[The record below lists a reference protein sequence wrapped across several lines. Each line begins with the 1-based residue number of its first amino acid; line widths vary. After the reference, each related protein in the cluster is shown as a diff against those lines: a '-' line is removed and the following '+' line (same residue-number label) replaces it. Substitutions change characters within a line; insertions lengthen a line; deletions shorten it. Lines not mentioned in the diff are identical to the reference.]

1 MSTEVKQ
8 TAVLKGGEW
17 LVKESSPFETFIPED
32 FSEEQRM
39 IKELCEQFLDKE
51 VYPILDRIDDLEPGL
66 MKSLVQKAG
75 EQGLLAVSFPDE
87 YGGLGKDFVTSTI
100 VNEYLGAGHSFSVA
114 IAAHTGIGTL
124 PILYFGTDEQK
135 KKYIPK
141 LISGEWAG
149 AYGLTEPNSG
159 SDALSAKSS
168 AKLSDD
174 GKYYILNGQKCWIT
188 NGGFAKVYTV
198 FAKVDGDNLPEGKAG
213 FTAFIVERGTDGFT
227 QGPEEHKMGIKG
239 SSTVQLYFQDCKVP
253 VENVLGEIGKGHKIA
268 FNILNIGRL
277 KLCAA
282 AIGGSRRALSN
293 SVQYAITREQFKQP
307 ISNFGAIQHKL
318 AEMAIRVFV
327 GESALYRTARWIDEK
342 ENELLAEGKP
352 FADALLGGAE
362 EYAIE
367 CAILKVYGSEVLD
380 FVVDEGVQIHGGNG
394 FSAEYNI
401 SRAYRDSRINR
412 IYEGTNEINRL
423 LTLDMTL
430 KRAMK
435 GRLDLMGPAM
445 AVQKELMSIPDF
457 GNEDDAPFAKEKK
470 QINNLKKAILM
481 TAGAAVQK
489 LMMKIENEQEVLM
502 NLADMAIET
511 FNAESVLLRV
521 MKMTEQKGEDACRLQ
536 ADMMRTY
543 LYDAA
548 DRVNKSG
555 KDAVNAFSE
564 GDEQRMI
571 LMGLKRF
578 TKAEPFNSKD
588 ARRRIAAKMIEE
600 GKYCF

>member
-1 MSTEVKQ
+1 MSAATETKKL
-8 TAVLKGGEW
+8 LKGGEW
-17 LVKESSPFETFIPED
+17 LVKESSPFETFTAEE
-32 FSEEQRM
+32 FVEEQTM
-39 IKELCEQFLDKE
+39 IRDMCDQFLDAE
-51 VYPILDRIDDLEPGL
+51 VYPILDRIDNLEPGL
-66 MKSLVQKAG
+66 MKSLLTKAG
-75 EQGLLAVSFPDE
+75 EQGLLSVAFPEE
-87 YGGLGKDFVTSTI
+87 YGGLGKDFITATI

-124 PILYFGTDEQK
+124 PILYFGTPEQK
-135 KKYIPK
+135 QKYIPK
-141 LISGEWAG
+141 LITGEWAG

-159 SDALSAKSS
+159 SDALGAKTT

-174 GKYYILNGQKCWIT
+174 GKYYLLNGQKCWIT
-188 NGGFAKVYTV
+188 NGGFAQVYTV
-198 FAKVDGDNLPEGKAG
+198 FAKVDGDK
-213 FTAFIVERGTDGFT
+213 FTGFIVERGMEGFT

-239 SSTVQLYFQDCKVP
+239 SSTVQLYFQDAKIP

-282 AIGGSRRALSN
+282 AIGGGRRALN
-293 SVQYAITREQFKQP
+293 NTIEYAKTREQFKQP
-307 ISNFGAIQHKL
+307 IANFGAIKHKL
-318 AEMAIRVFV
+318 AEMAIKTFV
-327 GESALYRTARWIDEK
+327 AESSLYRTADWIDAKEK
-342 ENELLAEGKP
+342 ELLAAGKP
-352 FADALLGGAE
+352 FNESLLGAAE

-367 CAILKVYGSEVLD
+367 CAMLKVYGSEVLD

-430 KRAMK
+430 KRAMQ

-445 AVQKELMSIPDF
+445 NVQKELMSIPDF
-457 GNEDDAPFAKEKK
+457 GADDEAPFTKEKK
-470 QINNLKKAILM
+470 LVANLKKAILI

-489 LMMKIENEQEVLM
+489 LMMKIESEQEVLM
-502 NLADMAIET
+502 NIADMAIET

-521 MKMTEQKGEDACRLQ
+521 MKMVDKQGEAACEHQLNI
-536 ADMMRTY
+536 MRTY

-548 DRVNKSG
+548 DKVNKSG
-555 KDAVNAFSE
+555 KDAINSFAD

-578 TKAEPFNSKD
+578 TKAEPFNSKA
-588 ARRRIAAKMIEE
+588 ARRAIADKMISK
-600 GKYCF
+600 GKYPF

>member
-1 MSTEVKQ
+1 MSAELKKT
-8 TAVLKGGEW
+8 TALRGGEW
-17 LVKESSPFETFIPED
+17 LVKQSSPFETFIPEE
-32 FSEEQRM
+32 FTEEQKM
-39 IKELCEQFLDKE
+39 IRDMCDQFLDKE
-51 VYPILDRIDDLEPGL
+51 VMPILDRIDNLEPGL
-66 MKSLVQKAG
+66 MKSLLRRAG
-75 EQGLLAVSFPDE
+75 EQGLLSVAFPEE
-87 YGGLGKDFVTSTI
+87 YGGLGKDFVTATI
-100 VNEYLGAGHSFSVA
+100 VNDNLGAGHSFSVA

-124 PILYFGTDEQK
+124 PILYFGTPEQK
-135 KKYIPK
+135 QKYIPK
-141 LISGEWAG
+141 LITGEWAG

-159 SDALSAKSS
+159 SDALGAKTA
-168 AKLSDD
+168 AKLSPD
-174 GKYYILNGQKCWIT
+174 GKYYLLNGQKCWIT
-188 NGGFAKVYTV
+188 NGGFADVYTV
-198 FAKVDGDNLPEGKAG
+198 FAKVDGDK
-213 FTAFIVERGTDGFT
+213 FTAFIVERGTEGFT

-253 VENVLGEIGKGHKIA
+253 VENLLGEIGKGHKIA

-282 AIGGSRRALSN
+282 ALGGSKRALSETVN
-293 SVQYAITREQFKQP
+293 YAKTREQFKQP
-307 ISNFGAIQHKL
+307 ISNFGAIKHKL
-318 AEMAIRVFV
+318 AEMAIRIFAA
-327 GESALYRTARWIDEK
+327 ESALYRTAKWIDEK
-342 ENELLAEGKP
+342 EHELMAEGKP
-352 FADALLGGAE
+352 FNEALLGGAE

-367 CAILKVYGSEVLD
+367 CAMLKVYGSETLD

-430 KRAMK
+430 KRAMQ

-445 AVQKELMSIPDF
+445 SVQKELMSIPDF
-457 GNEDDAPFAKEKK
+457 GAEEETTFSKELKLVA
-470 QINNLKKAILM
+470 NLKKAILL

-489 LMMKIENEQEVLM
+489 LMNKIDSEQEVLM
-502 NLADMAIET
+502 NIADMAIET
-511 FNAESVLLRV
+511 FNAESALLRV
-521 MKMTEQKGEDACRLQ
+521 MKLTDQQGESNQQLHIDIL
-536 ADMMRTY
+536 RTY

-548 DRVNKSG
+548 DKVNKSG
-555 KDAVNAFSE
+555 KDAINAFAG

-588 ARRRIAAKMIEE
+588 ARRRIADKMISE

>member
-1 MSTEVKQ
+1 MSAATESKQ
-8 TAVLKGGEW
+8 VLKGGEW
-17 LVKESSPFETFIPED
+17 LVRESTPADTFTPEN

-39 IKELCEQFLDKE
+39 IRDMCDQFLDAE
-51 VYPILDRIDDLEPGL
+51 IYPILDRIDSLEPGL
-66 MKSLVQKAG
+66 MKSLVNKAG
-75 EQGLLAVSFPDE
+75 DQGLLSVSFPEE

-124 PILYFGTDEQK
+124 PILYFGTPEQK
-135 KKYIPK
+135 QKYIPK
-141 LISGEWAG
+141 LITGEWAG

-159 SDALSAKSS
+159 SDALGAKTT

-174 GKYYILNGQKCWIT
+174 GKYYLLNGQKCWIT
-188 NGGFAKVYTV
+188 NGGFAQVYTV
-198 FAKVDGDNLPEGKAG
+198 FAKVDGDK
-213 FTAFIVERGTDGFT
+213 FTAFIVERGTEGFT

-239 SSTVQLYFQDCKVP
+239 SSTVQLYFQDAKVP
-253 VENVLGEIGKGHKIA
+253 VENVLGEIGKGHRIA

-282 AIGGSRRALSN
+282 ATGGARRALTN
-293 SVQYAITREQFKQP
+293 TVEYARTREQFKQP
-307 ISNFGAIQHKL
+307 ISNFGAIKHKL
-318 AEMAIRVFV
+318 SEMAIRIFV
-327 GESALYRTARWIDEK
+327 SESALYRTADWIDEK
-342 ENELLAEGKP
+342 EKELLAAGKP
-352 FADALLGGAE
+352 FNESLLGAAE

-367 CAILKVYGSEVLD
+367 CAMLKVYGSEILD

-430 KRAMK
+430 KRAMG

-457 GNEDDAPFAKEKK
+457 GAADEAPFAREQKLVA
-470 QINNLKKAILM
+470 NLKKAILM

-489 LMMKIENEQEVLM
+489 LMMKIESEQEVLM

-521 MKMTEQKGEDACRLQ
+521 MKMTAANGEEASRLHQ
-536 ADMMRTY
+536 DIMRTY

-548 DRVNKSG
+548 DRVNKAG
-555 KDAVNAFSE
+555 KDAINSFAE

-578 TKAEPFNSKD
+578 TKADPFNSKD
-588 ARRRIAAKMIEE
+588 ARRRIADKMIAE
-600 GKYCF
+600 GRYCF

>member
-1 MSTEVKQ
+1 MSTDVKNK
-8 TAVLKGGEW
+8 TVLKGAEW
-17 LVKESSPFETFIPED
+17 MVKESLPFDVFIPED
-32 FSEEQRM
+32 FSEEQQM
-39 IKELCEQFLDKE
+39 IRDMCEQFLDTE
-51 VYPILDRIDDLEPGL
+51 IIPILDRIDNMEPGL

-75 EQGLLAVSFPDE
+75 EQGLLATSFPEE

-100 VNEYLGAGHSFSVA
+100 VNEYLGAGYSFSVA

-124 PILYFGTDEQK
+124 PILYFGTPQQK
-135 KKYIPK
+135 QKYIPK
-141 LISGEWAG
+141 LITGEWVG

-159 SDALSAKSS
+159 SDALSAKTN
-168 AKLSDD
+168 AKLSAD

-188 NGGFAKVYTV
+188 NGGFADVYTV
-198 FAKVDGDNLPEGKAG
+198 FAKVDGDK
-213 FTAFIVERGTDGFT
+213 FTAFIIERGTEGFT

-282 AIGGSRRALSN
+282 AVGGSRRAITT
-293 SVQYAITREQFKQP
+293 SVQYAKTREQFKQP
-307 ISNFGAIQHKL
+307 ISNFGAIKHKL

-327 GESALYRTARWIDEK
+327 AETALYRTANWIDEK
-342 ENELLAEGKP
+342 EKELVNAGKP
-352 FADALLGGAE
+352 FNEALLGAAE

-367 CAILKVYGSEVLD
+367 CAILKVYGSETLD

-394 FSAEYNI
+394 FSAEYGI

-430 KRAMK
+430 KRAMQ
-435 GRLDLMGPAM
+435 GRLNLMGPAM
-445 AVQKELMSIPDF
+445 EVQKELMSIPDF
-457 GNEDDAPFAKEKK
+457 SGDDEAPFLKEKK
-470 QINNLKKAILM
+470 LVANLKKAILI

-489 LMMKIENEQEVLM
+489 LMMKIDSEQEVLM
-502 NLADMAIET
+502 NIADMAIET

-521 MKMTEQKGEDACRLQ
+521 MKMTDQRGEANSIHYI
-536 ADMMRTY
+536 DMMRTY
-543 LYDAA
+543 LYDAS
-548 DRVNKSG
+548 DKVNKSA
-555 KDAVNAFSE
+555 KDAINAFAD

-578 TKAEPFNSKD
+578 TKVEPFNSKE
-588 ARRRIAAKMIEE
+588 ARRRIADKMIAEN
-600 GKYCF
+600 KYCF

>member
-1 MSTEVKQ
+1 MSTAEATK
-8 TAVLKGGEW
+8 ALIKGGEW
-17 LVKESSPFETFIPED
+17 LVKESLPSDTFTPED
-32 FSEEQRM
+32 FSEEQLM
-39 IKELCEQFLDKE
+39 IRDMCDQFLDAE
-51 VYPILDRIDDLEPGL
+51 VYPILDRIDALEPGL

-75 EQGLLAVSFPDE
+75 EQGLLATSFPE
-87 YGGLGKDFVTSTI
+87 QYGGLGKDFVTSTI

-124 PILYFGTDEQK
+124 PILYFGTPAQK
-135 KKYIPK
+135 EKYIPK
-141 LISGEWAG
+141 LITGEWAG

-159 SDALSAKSS
+159 SDALGAKTT

-174 GKYYILNGQKCWIT
+174 GKYYLLNGQKCWIT
-188 NGGFAKVYTV
+188 NGGFAQVYTV
-198 FAKVDGDNLPEGKAG
+198 FAKVNGDK
-213 FTAFIVERGTDGFT
+213 FTAFIVERGTEGFT

-239 SSTVQLYFQDCKVP
+239 SSTVQLYFQDAKVP
-253 VENVLGEIGKGHKIA
+253 VENVLGEIGKGHRIA

-282 AIGGSRRALSN
+282 AVGGSRRALN
-293 SVQYAITREQFKQP
+293 DTVEYARTREQFKQP
-307 ISNFGAIQHKL
+307 ISNFGAIKHKL
-318 AEMAIRVFV
+318 AEMAMRIFV
-327 GESALYRTARWIDEK
+327 GESALYRTAKWIDDKEHDLLAAGK
-342 ENELLAEGKP
+342 PENES
-352 FADALLGGAE
+352 LLGGAE

-367 CAILKVYGSEVLD
+367 CAMLKVYGSEVLD

-430 KRAMK
+430 KRAMQ

-457 GNEDDAPFAKEKK
+457 GSGDDAPFAAEKK
-470 QINNLKKAILM
+470 LIANLKKAILM
-481 TAGAAVQK
+481 TSGAAVQK
-489 LMMKIENEQEVLM
+489 LMMKIDSEQEILM
-502 NLADMAIET
+502 NIADMAIQT
-511 FNAESVLLRV
+511 FNAESVMLRT
-521 MKMTEQKGEDACRLQ
+521 MKIVEKQGEAAAQDYL
-536 ADMMRTY
+536 DMMRIY

-555 KDAVNAFSE
+555 KDAVNAFAD

-578 TKAEPFNSKD
+578 TKADPFNTKD
-588 ARRRIAAKMIEE
+588 ARRRIADKMIAA

>member
-1 MSTEVKQ
+1 MSTATEKK
-8 TAVLKGGEW
+8 TVLKGGEW
-17 LVKESSPFETFIPED
+17 LIKESAPVDTFTPED
-32 FSEEQRM
+32 FVEEQKM
-39 IKELCEQFLDKE
+39 IRDMCDQFLDAE
-51 VYPILDRIDDLEPGL
+51 VYPILDRIDNLEPGL
-66 MKSLVQKAG
+66 MKSLVTKAG
-75 EQGLLAVSFPDE
+75 EQGLLSVSFPE
-87 YGGLGKDFVTSTI
+87 EFGGLGKDFVTSTL

-124 PILYFGTDEQK
+124 PILYFGTQEQK
-135 KKYIPK
+135 QKYIPK
-141 LISGEWAG
+141 LITGEWVG

-159 SDALSAKSS
+159 SDALGAKTT
-168 AKLSDD
+168 ARLSDD
-174 GKYYILNGQKCWIT
+174 GKYYLLNGQKCWIT
-188 NGGFAKVYTV
+188 NGGFAQVYTV
-198 FAKVDGDNLPEGKAG
+198 FAKVDGDK
-213 FTAFIVERGTDGFT
+213 FTGFIVERGTEGFT

-239 SSTVQLYFQDCKVP
+239 SSTVQLYFQDAKVP

-282 AIGGSRRALSN
+282 AIGGARRALSGT
-293 SVQYAITREQFKQP
+293 VEYAKTREQFKQP
-307 ISNFGAIQHKL
+307 ISNFGAIKFKL
-318 AEMAIRVFV
+318 AEMAIRIFV
-327 GESALYRTARWIDEK
+327 GESALYRTASWIDDK
-342 ENELLAEGKP
+342 ENELLQAGKP
-352 FADALLGGAE
+352 FNEALLGAAE

-367 CAILKVYGSEVLD
+367 CAMLKVYGSEALD
-380 FVVDEGVQIHGGNG
+380 YVVDEGVQVHGGNG

-430 KRAMK
+430 KRAMQ

-457 GNEDDAPFAKEKK
+457 GSDDELPFAREKK
-470 QINNLKKAILM
+470 LVAQLKKSILM
-481 TAGAAVQK
+481 VSGAAVQK
-489 LMMKIENEQEVLM
+489 LMMKIESEQEVLM
-502 NLADMAIET
+502 NIADMAIEV

-521 MKMTEQKGEDACRLQ
+521 MKMVEQQGENAASLHV
-536 ADMMRTY
+536 DMMRIY

-548 DRVNKSG
+548 DRINKAG
-555 KDAVNAFSE
+555 KDAVNSFAE

-578 TKAEPFNSKD
+578 TKADPFNIKE
-588 ARRRIAAKMIEE
+588 ARRRIADKMIAE
-600 GKYCF
+600 GRYCY